1 MNSGGTGHTPADQ
14 AGKVRLYEV
23 AKDLGLANKDLV
35 AKVRALGIEVKN
47 HMSNLDPDDV
57 ARVKRALDK
66 ERQANLVEERLSS
79 TVIRRRSKDGGVIT
93 RPATPQAATSTPAVR
108 PTTPPPSVDEA
119 EERPVVARAK
129 EVVSEVVHKVHE
141 VAHEIVERVVP
152 STQEKPVEPTVVVE
166 RREEA
171 PRRVVVETRRE
182 EPRVEVRETVRP
194 TQPAV
199 TPPRGPETPRVEAKS
214 GQTAAPAGTPGA
226 TTEPKKDEPV
236 KFGPTGRVI
245 ELPLPRIE
253 IRQAAPSDRF
263 AQQRPGGGMPG
274 QRRDMPGGGQR
285 DRFGRQQQ
293 GKKKPQLGKKQK
305 QTQITTP
312 AAHKRVIKMD
322 ETIAVGEIA
331 KGMGVKAP
339 DVLKKLWSM
348 GMTGIMLNNAIDHDT
363 AVLLAGEFGFEIEN
377 VAFQE
382 ADVFASGDDKPEDLV
397 TRAPV
402 VTIMGHVD
410 HGKTSLLDAIR
421 DANVAAGEAG
431 GITQHIGAYKITAP
445 DGNDVVFLDTPGHE
459 AFTAMRARGAQATDL
474 VVLVVAADDGVMP
487 TTIEALNHAKDAE
500 VPILVAVNK
509 IDKQGANPERIR
521 QQLSEH
527 GLIPEAWGG
536 ETIFADV
543 SARTKVGI
551 EQLLQMISLQS
562 ELLELKA
569 NANKPG
575 RGTVIEA
582 KLDRNR
588 GPMATVLVQD
598 GTLKIGDSVV
608 AGEFIGKVR
617 AMLDDKGRSLTEA
630 GPSTPVEVLGLSGV
644 PEAGEAL
651 NSVADEK
658 QAKELVDHRRDSR
671 RKKELA
677 GNTKVSLE
685 NILERI
691 KEGAVKE
698 LKVVLK
704 ADVQGSSEA
713 LKASLTNLA
722 TERVKVDVISAGVGG
737 ITESDVNLARA
748 GNAIIV
754 GFHVRPAGKAQQLAE
769 QEGVD
774 IKLYDIIYEALDDVK
789 KAMAGLLA
797 PVKREKALGKAEVR
811 QTFTIPKLGTI
822 AGSFVLDGMIK
833 RNSQMRLVRDSVQ
846 IYIGKLTSL
855 RRFKD
860 DVREVVQGYE
870 CGIGLENFN
879 DIKVGDIIEAYE
891 IEEIAPTLD

>member
-1 MNSGGTGHTPADQ
+1 MNSGGTGHTTTTAGAE

-93 RPATPQAATSTPAVR
+93 RAATPAAASPSARAPER
-108 PTTPPPSVDEA
+108 PSRDA
-119 EERPVVARAK
+119 DEERAILERQEAAA
-129 EVVSEVVHKVHE
+129 EATRSTQE
-141 VAHEIVERVVP
+141 VAHDVVEKPVP
-152 STQEKPVEPTVVVE
+152 SMQEKPVEPTVE
-166 RREEA
+166 PRREEA
-171 PRRVVVETRRE
+171 PRRVVVEPRRE
-182 EPRVEVRETVRP
+182 EAPRVEVRETPRS
-194 TQPAV
+194 TV
-199 TPPRGPETPRVEAKS
+199 TPPVAPPSREEAPRVEAKAVP
-214 GQTAAPAGTPGA
+214 TAPTP
-226 TTEPKKDEPV
+226 TEPKKDEPV

-253 IRQAAPSDRF
+253 IRQADPRDRF
-263 AQQRPGGGMPG
+263 TQQRPGGPGGMPG
-274 QRRDMPGGGQR
+274 QRRDTRGPQ

-305 QTQITTP
+305 STQITTP

-382 ADVFASGDDKPEDLV
+382 ADVFGAGGEDKPEDLLS
-397 TRAPV
+397 RAPV

-421 DANVAAGEAG
+421 DANVAAGESG

-474 VVLVVAADDGVMP
+474 VVLVVAADDGVMQ
-487 TTIEALNHAKDAE
+487 TTVEALNHAKDAE

-536 ETIFADV
+536 ETIFVDV

-551 EQLLQMISLQS
+551 DQLLQMIALQA

-569 NANKPG
+569 NPNKAA

-598 GTLKIGDSVV
+598 GTLKIGDTVV
-608 AGEFIGKVR
+608 AGEHIGKVR
-617 AMLDDKGRSLTEA
+617 AMLDDKGRNLTEV

-644 PEAGEAL
+644 PEAGETF
-651 NSVADEK
+651 NTVGDEK

-704 ADVQGSSEA
+704 ADVQGSAEA
-713 LKASLTNLA
+713 LKSSLTALA
-722 TERVKVDVISAGVGG
+722 TEQVKVDVISAGVGG

-811 QTFTIPKLGTI
+811 QTFTIPKIGTI
-822 AGSFVLDGMIK
+822 AGSFVLEGTIK

-870 CGIGLENFN
+870 CGIGLENYN

-891 IEEIAPTLD
+891 IEEIAPTLE